1 MAGTHATI
9 GNDIGQFARLFEVF
23 RLIQSGGAGISIDG
37 LDQLRSEI
45 EANWDVDDAHRKVMP
60 QMLAIVDGVRAQ
72 MDGAIGAVRV
82 AFDIYARD
90 ILRPDIGS
98 TAIATDD
105 ILRDLNE
112 NMIDDSENV
121 LENVLTTTQPVADND
136 NVGDG
141 EVLIYD
147 EEPIEKRDN
156 DRIQTQNLLVQVIAD
171 SRQNN
176 RTAGNE
182 QLNLQGDV
190 QGNGPNF
197 QVPGV
202 EGSQR
207 GQNRLVNGDMEDATA
222 TFPTG
227 WNQTTLV
234 AVSQET
240 TIVYRGSGAL
250 VAVSSGAATILDI
263 DQDETTT
270 GGKFS
275 GIAARALTPLGVYLL
290 TVRSRH
296 GGAFSGN
303 VRLGF
308 DGTGYTAAATEE
320 INLTSANLTA
330 VFQFFN
336 AFIVLPKSIPS
347 DMRLQVLWDGTPTN
361 THTLYLDDVLL
372 QELPVWATAALRV
385 GAAPGAVPFVAG
397 PTRADFWKADT
408 AREVPGTSLFQ
419 DLVTLVTNRNLSL
432 PDRKPDINVQ
442 LPHGVAASANYAETK
457 AQ

>member
-9 GNDIGQFARLFEVF
+9 GNDIGQFARLFDVF
-23 RLIQSGGAGISIDG
+23 RQIQSGGASITIDG
-37 LDQLRSEI
+37 LDQLRAEI
-45 EANWDVDDAHRKVMP
+45 EALWDVDDAHRKLLP
-60 QMLAIVDGVRAQ
+60 SMLAIVDGVRAQ
-72 MDGAIGAVRV
+72 MDGAIGAVRA

-90 ILRPDIGS
+90 ILKSDIGS
-98 TAIATDD
+98 TAVATDD

-136 NVGDG
+136 NEGDG
-141 EVLIYD
+141 EVFLYD

-176 RTAGNE
+176 RTEGNE

-197 QVPGV
+197 QVPGT

-207 GQNRLVNGDMEDATA
+207 GQNRLVNGDFEDDTA

-227 WNQTTLV
+227 WNQTTLI
-234 AVSQET
+234 AVTEET
-240 TIVYRGSGAL
+240 SLVYRGDAAL
-250 VAVSSGAATILDI
+250 KAVSDGSATILDI
-263 DQDETTT
+263 DQDEVTA
-270 GGKFS
+270 GGLFS

-308 DGTGYTAAATEE
+308 DGTAYSAGATEE

-330 VFQFFN
+330 SYQLFN
-336 AFIVLPKSIPS
+336 AFIVLPKGIPA
-347 DMRLQVLWDGTPTN
+347 DMRLQILWDGTPTSS
-361 THTLYLDDVLL
+361 HTLYLDDVIL

-385 GAAPGAVPFVAG
+385 GAVPGATPFVAG

-408 AREVPGTSLFQ
+408 AREVPGTSLIQ
-419 DLVTLVTNRNLSL
+419 DLVTLVTNRNLSI

-442 LPHGVAASANYAETK
+442 LPHGVAASANYAEAK
-457 AQ
+457 AG